1 MFGRIIPVASLLIQL
16 AYAAIASSTPARAI
30 DEIEMG
36 SVGGPTALLWPLY
49 IGTATGMFAAE
60 NLDIK
65 HIFAPSSAGV
75 QQQLAAGAFPIS
87 DSGLIDQMRAIFEG
101 APIALV
107 RIEGQAPPY
116 ALLAQRTIKTIAE
129 LRGKTIMVGG
139 EKDITRVYLERML
152 TPNGIKAGEY
162 DLLYAGSTL
171 ARFAALQS
179 GAVSAAILFPPLN
192 FRAEAAGFTNL
203 GFIVDYAKN
212 LPFSGIS
219 VNTSWATRNKE
230 RLERFLAAYTKAVVW
245 LNDGNNRSEAVRILV
260 EASKQSPEDTEK
272 SYDMYRKIDFFET
285 KGEVSKKKV
294 AEIIDIL
301 RSDMR
306 DKPLDINRL
315 FLPNVTRVTE

>member
-1 MFGRIIPVASLLIQL
+1 MVDR
-16 AYAAIASSTPARAI
+16 
-30 DEIEMG
+30 
-36 SVGGPTALLWPLY
+36 
-49 IGTATGMFAAE
+49 
-60 NLDIK
+60 
-65 HIFAPSSAGV
+65 
-75 QQQLAAGAFPIS
+75 
-87 DSGLIDQMRAIFEG
+87 
-101 APIALV
+101 
-107 RIEGQAPPY
+107 
-116 ALLAQRTIKTIAE
+116 LLAQRMIKTIAE

-192 FRAEAAGFTNL
+192 FRADAAGFTNL
-203 GFIVDYAKN
+203 GYIVDYARN

-219 VNTSWATRNKE
+219 VNTSWATRHKE
-230 RLERFLAAYTKAVVW
+230 RLEKFLAAYTKAVVW
-245 LNDGNNRSEAVRILV
+245 FNDGNNRSEAVKILV
-260 EASKQSPEDTEK
+260 EASRQSPEDTEK

-285 KGEVSKKKV
+285 NGEVSKKKV

>member
-1 MFGRIIPVASLLIQL
+1 
-16 AYAAIASSTPARAI
+16 
-30 DEIEMG
+30 
-36 SVGGPTALLWPLY
+36 
-49 IGTATGMFAAE
+49 
-60 NLDIK
+60 
-65 HIFAPSSAGV
+65 
-75 QQQLAAGAFPIS
+75 
-87 DSGLIDQMRAIFEG
+87 
-101 APIALV
+101 
-107 RIEGQAPPY
+107 
-116 ALLAQRTIKTIAE
+116 
-129 LRGKTIMVGG
+129 MVGG

-152 TPNGIKAGEY
+152 TPDGIKAGEY

-203 GFIVDYAKN
+203 GFVVDYARN
-212 LPFSGIS
+212 LLFSGIS

-230 RLERFLAAYTKAVVW
+230 RLEKFLAAYTKAVVW

-260 EASKQSPEDTEK
+260 EASRQSPEDTEK

-315 FLPNVTRVTE
+315 FLPNVTRVIDAIPSVGSSLRMVGTACLSSPRIAFSHDRFAVGLVISASIFTMCSRLSSRTRLLPCLARNFSMMRRRALRVSSAKLVHSAHL

>member
-1 MFGRIIPVASLLIQL
+1 V
-16 AYAAIASSTPARAI
+16 
-30 DEIEMG
+30 
-36 SVGGPTALLWPLY
+36 
-49 IGTATGMFAAE
+49 
-60 NLDIK
+60 
-65 HIFAPSSAGV
+65 
-75 QQQLAAGAFPIS
+75 
-87 DSGLIDQMRAIFEG
+87 RAIFEG

-107 RIEGQAPPY
+107 RIEGQVPPY

-192 FRAEAAGFTNL
+192 FRADAAGFTNL
-203 GFIVDYAKN
+203 GYIVDYARN

-230 RLERFLAAYTKAVVW
+230 RLEKFLAAYTKAVVW
-245 LNDGNNRSEAVRILV
+245 FNDGNNRSEAVRILV
-260 EASKQSPEDTEK
+260 EASRQSPEDTEK

-285 KGEVSKKKV
+285 NGEVSKKKV